1 MLNRLND
8 TILLLKGLCMFDK
21 ITSIKN
27 EVAKVVVGQDKM
39 IDGLLIGLL
48 CEGHVLIEGIPGLA
62 KTTTVNALAK
72 SLGLDFKRVQFT
84 PDLLPSDILGAEI
97 YDPQNNDFRIKQG
110 PIFTNLLLADEINRA
125 PAKVQSALLEVMQER
140 QVTIGE
146 ESFLMDLPFFVMATQ
161 NPIEQEGV
169 YQLPEAQLDRFMFK
183 LVVGYNTKEEELE
196 IARRVATGANAT
208 IETVVGKDELRQMR
222 EEVKSI
228 HIDEEVE
235 RYMIELVT
243 ATRDPK
249 AYGLEEI
256 EEFIQFGASPRVSI
270 DMFKTVKAMAY
281 LRGKDF
287 VTPIDVAYVAK
298 ELMRHRI
305 VLSYE
310 AEAEGV
316 TTDELIVKILDTV
329 PVP

>member
-1 MLNRLND
+1 MHS
-8 TILLLKGLCMFDK
+8 K
-21 ITSIKN
+21 IEAIKN
-27 EVAKVVVGQDKM
+27 EVAKVVVGQEKM

-48 CEGHVLIEGIPGLA
+48 CEGHILIEGIPGLA

-97 YDPQNNDFRIKQG
+97 YDPQNNDFKIKQG

-146 ESFLMDLPFFVMATQ
+146 ESFMMDLPFFVMATQ

-196 IARRVATGANAT
+196 IARRVARGDNAR
-208 IETVVGKDELRQMR
+208 IEAVVGKDELQQMR
-222 EEVKSI
+222 EEVKGI

-235 RYMIELVT
+235 RYMIELVA

-287 VTPIDVAYVAK
+287 VTPVDVAYVAK
-298 ELMRHRI
+298 ELMRHRV

>member
-1 MLNRLND
+1 MLN
-8 TILLLKGLCMFDK
+8 K
-21 ITSIKN
+21 IKAIKS
-27 EVAKVVVGQDKM
+27 EVAKVVVGQEKM

-48 CEGHVLIEGIPGLA
+48 CEGHILIEGIPGLA

-72 SLGLDFKRVQFT
+72 SLGLEFKRVQFT

-97 YDPQNNDFRIKQG
+97 YDPQNNAFKIKQG
-110 PIFTNLLLADEINRA
+110 PVFTNLLLADEINRA

-146 ESFLMDLPFFVMATQ
+146 ESFQLEPPFFVMATQ
-161 NPIEQEGV
+161 NPVEQEGV
-169 YQLPEAQLDRFMFK
+169 YQLPEAQLDRFMMK

-196 IARRVATGANAT
+196 IARRVARGASDEITA
-208 IETVVGKDELRQMR
+208 VVTHEELLAMR
-222 EEVKSI
+222 DEVKAI

-235 RYMIELVT
+235 RYMIELVS
-243 ATRDPK
+243 ATRELA

-256 EEFIQFGASPRVSI
+256 EEYIQFGASPRVSI

-287 VTPIDVAYVAK
+287 VTPVDVAYVTK

-316 TTDELIVKILDTV
+316 TTDELIVKILEAV
-329 PVP
+329 PIP